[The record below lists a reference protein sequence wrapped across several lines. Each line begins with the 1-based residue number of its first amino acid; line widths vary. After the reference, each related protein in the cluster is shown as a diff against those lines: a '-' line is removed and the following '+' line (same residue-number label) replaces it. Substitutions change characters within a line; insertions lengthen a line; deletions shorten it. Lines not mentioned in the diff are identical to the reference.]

1 MKIIDKWKDFL
12 FGFISIILLWYMV
25 SLLINKPILPSPIRV
40 LANVH
45 SLATQ
50 EIYIHLGYS
59 LIRIFAGIAISVFIG
74 LLLGVLMGQ
83 SKRWNKILNPIIYFT
98 YSIPK
103 ISLLPAV
110 MLIFGLKESSKII
123 MIVLIIVFQIIIA
136 VRDSVKDIPKETYYI
151 LRCLGANKWRE
162 FKEITLPAALSSIL
176 SSIRIALGTA
186 ISILFFTEIY
196 GTEYG
201 MGYYIMDA
209 WMRINYL
216 DMYSG
221 IIVLSLLGFILF
233 LLIDLIE
240 MTFLRWRN
248 MSS

>member
-12 FGFISIILLWYMV
+12 FGFISIILLWYIV
-25 SLLINKPILPSPIRV
+25 SLVINKPILPSPIRV
-40 LANVH
+40 LANLH
-45 SLATQ
+45 SLAAQ

-59 LIRIFAGIAISVFIG
+59 LIRIFAGIAISFFIG

-83 SKRWNKILNPIIYFT
+83 SKRWNKILTPILYFT
-98 YSIPK
+98 YPIPK

-151 LRCLGANKWRE
+151 LRCLGANKWTE

-240 MTFLRWRN
+240 TTFLRWRN

>member
-12 FGFISIILLWYMV
+12 FGFISIILLWYAA
-25 SLLINKPILPSPIRV
+25 SLIINKPILPAPKEV
-40 LANVH
+40 LSNLY
-45 SLATQ
+45 SLVSQ
-50 EIYIHLGYS
+50 DIYIHLGYS
-59 LIRIFAGIAISVFIG
+59 LVRIFVGIAISVCIG
-74 LLLGVLMGQ
+74 LLVGVLMGQ
-83 SKRWNKILNPIIYFT
+83 SKQWNKILNPIIYFT
-98 YSIPK
+98 YPIPK

-151 LRCLGANKWRE
+151 LRCLGTSRWRE

-186 ISILFFTEIY
+186 TSILFFTEIY

-221 IIVLSLLGFILF
+221 IIVLSLVGFLLF
-233 LLIDLIE
+233 VLIDLME
-240 MTFLRWRN
+240 STFLKWRN
-248 MSS
+248 TNS